1 MKSYRNEH
9 LKEIVFPLGGIG
21 TGSIGLAGNGKLVDC
36 EIFNRPNREST
47 FGYTSFAVKAEN
59 DQGVLDYRVLT
70 GDNYKDYIGTV
81 YGKFGQGNV
90 TPLCG
95 FRHFQDVEFKGSFP
109 MAQLTFADQHFP
121 GSVQMEAFNP
131 FIPSN
136 EDDSSLPAAFFT
148 IKVTNPTN
156 APLTYSVAFSV
167 TNPFKKKGLHTLHA
181 GQNLTTIQ
189 LNSGE
194 DDTKKLQF
202 GTMAITTDDTHSVS
216 YQQNWF
222 RGQWRDMATMFMND
236 FSAFGPLKN
245 RVYSDVD
252 IWQEDTAV
260 ICASS
265 KVAPGE
271 ETSFRF
277 LLSWYVPNGEV
288 SWPNWD
294 TMQDTVMPIRNHYA
308 ARFKDSSDV
317 ANYCFAHW
325 EDLSAKTQMF
335 ADALFSSNLPACVM
349 DAIQGNL
356 AILKSSTCLRLE
368 DGSFWA
374 WEGVNQTTGSC
385 QGTCQ
390 HVWNYVYTLP
400 FLFPKLEKG
409 VRSNEYK
416 YNMGETGRMKFRTNP
431 NFDGGGS
438 EMPCV
443 DGQMGS
449 VMQAYRDW
457 KISGD
462 NQWLHTYWPKI
473 KKALEYAWHPD
484 NPCRWDPEQSGLI
497 TGRQHHTLD
506 MELFG
511 ANSWLTG
518 FYHGALLAAAEM
530 AEAVGDEDSAAQY
543 RAIFQ
548 KGHAALD
555 ESTFNGEYYMQKV
568 DITTPDCLLPYG
580 KDTYNRYWN
589 EENGQVKYQYVSG
602 CEIDQVVADWH
613 TALMGLPQVFVPEHR
628 KSALQ
633 AIYRN
638 NFLSMREIS
647 NPWRVF
653 AINDEKGTVMCTWPK
668 GQDKPLIP
676 LPYTE
681 ECMTGFEYA
690 VACNMLQCGMEKEA
704 LELVEAV
711 RDRYDGKKRNPWA
724 ELECGASYARAM
736 ASYSFLLTYSGFC
749 YDLTKGM
756 IGFKPIRNGSYFW
769 SIDGAWGSVDVQRN
783 CVKLQVLY
791 GKLHLKQIITNL
803 SGISSVSHN
812 NSAVVYTAEGCSVYM
827 NVMLTSGETLQI
839 NSNAFS

>member
-1 MKSYRNEH
+1 MKTYRQEQ

-21 TGSIGLAGNGKLVDC
+21 AGSIGLAGNGKLVDC

-59 DQGVLDYRVLT
+59 DHEVLDYRVLT

-90 TPLCG
+90 SPLCG

-109 MAQLTFADQHFP
+109 IAQLTFADKHFP
-121 GSVQMEAFNP
+121 GHVQMEAFNP

-136 EDDSSLPAAFFT
+136 ENDSSLPAAFFT
-148 IKVTNPTN
+148 TKVTNPTDS
-156 APLTYSVAFSV
+156 PLTYSVALSV
-167 TNPFKKKGLHTLHA
+167 TNPFKNKGFHTLHVDDT
-181 GQNLTTIQ
+181 LTKIQ
-189 LNSGE
+189 LNSAETDPAQLQYGNVTVAT
-194 DDTKKLQF
+194 DTS
-202 GTMAITTDDTHSVS
+202 HSVS

-245 RVYSDVD
+245 RVYSNVD

-260 ICASS
+260 ISAAA
-265 KVAPGE
+265 KVPPGE
-271 ETSFRF
+271 VAAFRF
-277 LLSWYVPNGEV
+277 VISWYVPNGEV

-294 TMQDTVMPIRNHYA
+294 TMQDTVMPIHNHYA
-308 ARFKDSSDV
+308 TRFDDASAV
-317 ANYCFAHW
+317 ADYCFSHW
-325 EDLSAKTQMF
+325 DTLWEQTR
-335 ADALFSSNLPACVM
+335 LFTDTLYASNLPECIV
-349 DAIQGNL
+349 DAVQGNL

-390 HVWNYVYTLP
+390 HVWNYAYTLP

-416 YNMGETGRMKFRTNP
+416 YNMNETGRMIFRTNP
-431 NFDGGGS
+431 SFDGLGS

-462 NQWLHTYWPKI
+462 TQWLRTYWPQI
-473 KKALEYAWHPD
+473 KKALEYAWHPE
-484 NPCRWDPEQSGLI
+484 NPYLWDPDKSGLI

-506 MELFG
+506 MELYG
-511 ANSWLTG
+511 VNSWLTG
-518 FYHGALLAAAEM
+518 FYHGALLAASEM
-530 AEAVGDEDSAAQY
+530 AKAVGEEDTAAEY
-543 RAIFQ
+543 LDIFQ
-548 KGHAALD
+548 RGQAALD
-555 ESTFNGEYYMQKV
+555 ERTFNGEYFVQNI
-568 DITTPDCLLPYG
+568 DITDPGCLVPYG
-580 KDTYNRYWN
+580 QDVQDRYWSD
-589 EENGQVKYQYVSG
+589 ENRQIKYQYLNG

-613 TALMGLPQVFVPEHR
+613 AELMGLPAIFIPEHK

-638 NFLSMREIS
+638 NFMSMRELS

-653 AINDEKGTVMCTWPK
+653 AMNDEKGTVMCTWPK
-668 GQDKPLIP
+668 GQTKPLIP

-690 VACNMLQCGMEKEA
+690 AACSMLQCGMEKEA

-711 RDRYDGKKRNPWA
+711 RERYDGKKRNPWA
-724 ELECGASYARAM
+724 ELECGASYSRAM
-736 ASYSFLLTYSGFC
+736 ASYSFLLTYSGFR

-756 IGFKPIRNGSYFW
+756 IGFLPIHNGRYFW
-769 SIDGAWGSVDVQRN
+769 SVDGAWGSVEVQGDG
-783 CVKLQVLY
+783 VQLEVLY
-791 GKLHLKQIITNL
+791 GQLHLKQFITNL
-803 SGISSVSHN
+803 PHISGVTCNGTAVEYTTESSSVHTEILLGPGDCLLI
-812 NSAVVYTAEGCSVYM
+812 VR
-827 NVMLTSGETLQI
+827 
-839 NSNAFS
+839 

>member
-1 MKSYRNEH
+1 MQTYRQTY

-21 TGSIGLAGNGKLVDC
+21 AGSIGLAGNGKLVDC
-36 EIFNRPNREST
+36 EIFNRPNRESA
-47 FGYTSFAVKAEN
+47 FGFTSFAVKAEN
-59 DQGVLDYRVLT
+59 DTQVLDYRVLT

-90 TPLCG
+90 SPLCG

-109 MAQLTFADQHFP
+109 MAHLTFADQHFP
-121 GSVQMEAFNP
+121 GNVQMEAFNP

-148 IKVTNPTN
+148 IKVTNPTDS
-156 APLTYSVAFSV
+156 PLTYSVALCV
-167 TNPFKKKGLHTLHA
+167 TNPFKKKGLHTLITDHH
-181 GQNLTTIQ
+181 LTKIQ
-189 LNSGE
+189 LNSAQT
-194 DDTKKLQF
+194 DPAQLQY
-202 GTMAITTDDTHSVS
+202 GNVTIATDDAHNVS

-260 ICASS
+260 ISACTQ
-265 KVAPGE
+265 VAPGAE
-271 ETSFRF
+271 AAFRF
-277 LLSWYVPNGEV
+277 LISWYVPNGEV

-294 TMQDTVMPIRNHYA
+294 TMQDTVIPIRNHYA
-308 ARFKDSSDV
+308 TRFDNASAV
-317 ANYCFAHW
+317 ADYCFAHW
-325 EDLSAKTQMF
+325 DTLFRQTRLF
-335 ADALFSSNLPACVM
+335 TDALNTSNLPACVM

-368 DGSFWA
+368 DGSFWG

-390 HVWNYVYTLP
+390 HVWNYAYTLP

-409 VRSNEYK
+409 VRSNEYR
-416 YNMGETGRMKFRTNP
+416 YNINEIGRMKFRTNP

-438 EMPCV
+438 ELPCV

-462 NQWLHTYWPKI
+462 TQWLSTYWPQI
-473 KKALEYAWHPD
+473 KKALEYAWHPE
-484 NPCRWDPEQSGLI
+484 NPYRWDPDKSGLI

-506 MELFG
+506 MELYG

-530 AEAVGDEDSAAQY
+530 AKAVGEEDAAAEY
-543 RAIFQ
+543 LAIFQ
-548 KGHAALD
+548 RGQIALD
-555 ESTFNGEYYMQKV
+555 ESTFNGEHYVQDV
-568 DITTPDCLLPYG
+568 DITKPDCLLPHG
-580 KDTYNRYWN
+580 KDVQDRYWSD
-589 EENGQVKYQYVSG
+589 ENQQIKYQYVGG

-613 TALMGLPQVFVPEHR
+613 AELMGLPSIFVTEHR

-638 NFLSMREIS
+638 NFMSMRELS

-653 AINDEKGTVMCTWPK
+653 AMNDEKGTVMCTWPK
-668 GQDKPLIP
+668 GQTKPLIP

-690 VACNMLQCGMEKEA
+690 AACSMLQCGMEKEA

-711 RDRYDGKKRNPWA
+711 RERYDGKKRNPWA
-724 ELECGASYARAM
+724 ELECGASYSRAM
-736 ASYSFLLTYSGFC
+736 ASYSFLLTYSGFR

-756 IGFKPIRNGSYFW
+756 IGFLPIRNGRYFW
-769 SIDGAWGSVDVQRN
+769 SVDGAWGSVEVQGDG
-783 CVKLQVLY
+783 VQLKVLY
-791 GKLHLKQIITNL
+791 GQLHLKQFLTNL
-803 SGISSVSHN
+803 PDISGVTCNGI
-812 NSAVVYTAEGCSVYM
+812 AVEYTAEGSSVHTDILLGPGDCLLI
-827 NVMLTSGETLQI
+827 VR
-839 NSNAFS
+839 

>member
-1 MKSYRNEH
+1 MKTYQKET
-9 LKEIVFPLGGIG
+9 LKQIVFPLGGIG
-21 TGSIGLAGNGKLVDC
+21 AGSIGLAGNGKLVDC
-36 EIFNRPNREST
+36 EIFNRPNRESA

-59 DQGVLDYRVLT
+59 DHEVLDYRVLT
-70 GDNYKDYIGTV
+70 GDNCKDYIGTV
-81 YGKFGQGNV
+81 YGKFGQGNI

-95 FRHFQDVEFKGSFP
+95 FRHFQDVTFTGNFPIARLSF
-109 MAQLTFADQHFP
+109 LDSHFP
-121 GSVQMEAFNP
+121 GNVTMDAFNP

-136 EDDSSLPAAFFT
+136 ENDSSLPAAFFT
-148 IKVTNPTN
+148 IRINNPTN
-156 APLTYSVAFSV
+156 SPLTYSVALSV
-167 TNPFKKKGLHTLHA
+167 TNPFKRKGAHSLHVNDSRTA
-181 GQNLTTIQ
+181 IK
-189 LNSGE
+189 LNSAESGE
-194 DDTKKLQF
+194 EELQF
-202 GTMAITTDDTHSVS
+202 GNMAVATDGTHSVS

-222 RGQWRDMATMFMND
+222 RGQWRDMPTMFMND

-245 RVYSDVD
+245 RVYNTID

-260 ICASS
+260 ISACA
-265 KVAPGE
+265 KIAPGKDAA
-271 ETSFRF
+271 FRF
-277 LLSWYVPNGEV
+277 LISWYVPNGEV

-308 ARFKDSSDV
+308 TRFGDALEV
-317 ANYCFAHW
+317 ADYCFSHW
-325 EDLSAKTQMF
+325 DRLSTQTQLF
-335 ADALFSSNLPACVM
+335 SDALYASTLPDCVM

-409 VRSNEYK
+409 VRTNEYNF
-416 YNMGETGRMKFRTNP
+416 NMSETGSMKFRTNP

-438 EMPCV
+438 ELPCV

-462 NQWLHTYWPKI
+462 TPWLHTYWPKI
-473 KKALEYAWHPD
+473 KMVLEYAWHPE
-484 NPCRWDPEQSGLI
+484 NPYRWDPEQSGLI

-506 MELFG
+506 MELYG

-530 AEAVGDEDSAAQY
+530 AIAVGDESSAELY
-543 RAIFQ
+543 RSIFQ
-548 KGHAALD
+548 KGQAALD
-555 ESTFNGEYYMQKV
+555 AGTFNGEYYVQNV
-568 DITTPDCLLPYG
+568 DITNADCLLPYG
-580 KDTYNRYWN
+580 QDVQDRYWN
-589 EENGQVKYQYVSG
+589 EENRQIKYQYLGG

-613 TALMGLPQVFVPEHR
+613 AQLMGLPPVFVPEHR

-638 NFLSMREIS
+638 NFMSMRELS

-653 AINDEKGTVMCTWPK
+653 AMNDEKGTVMCTWPK
-668 GQDKPLIP
+668 GQTKPLIP

-690 VACNMLQCGMEKEA
+690 AACSMLQCGMEKEA
-704 LELVEAV
+704 LELVAAV

-736 ASYSFLLTYSGFC
+736 ASYAFLLTYSGFQ
-749 YDLTKGM
+749 YDLSKNM
-756 IGFKPIRNGSYFW
+756 LGFKPIRNGSYFW
-769 SIDGAWGSVDVQRN
+769 SVDGAWGSVDIQSEHIS
-783 CVKLQVLY
+783 LHVLY
-791 GKLHLKQIITNL
+791 GALHLKQFITDL
-803 SGISSVSHN
+803 PSISNVRCNGVAITYTSDGSD
-812 NSAVVYTAEGCSVYM
+812 VYTDICLSANSI
-827 NVMLTSGETLQI
+827 LQI
-839 NSNAFS
+839 A